1 MSDLDNTLDDLA
13 GFDWIPGIAEILKGA
28 RILRAASRD
37 GRLDLDATPTA
48 LTLLANPHGPDLPE
62 VLSLLVQ
69 DLTNPATNPTLAVLP
84 DDVRKDVQRLGETHV
99 LETAYAPQDA
109 PNEAAGLIAE
119 SEPIA
124 QVDPVEVIRQK
135 NAARNRRSEHPYPK

>member
-1 MSDLDNTLDDLA
+1 MSDLDNTLDDLT
-13 GFDWIPGIAEILKGA
+13 GFDWIPGIRQILNGA
-28 RILRAASRD
+28 RALASASRD

-62 VLSLLVQ
+62 LFALLVQ
-69 DLTNPATNPTLAVLP
+69 ELTNPATNPTLAVLP

-99 LETAYAPQDA
+99 LETAYAPQGA

-119 SEPIA
+119 SEPIT
-124 QVDPVEVIRQK
+124 QVDPVEVIRRK